1 MGGGRSRHPVHPGA
15 RDAVRVRP
23 RRRSE
28 HLDDHPRE
36 AAVVTDERERV
47 RLAAVASL
55 DFSGSGPQER
65 FDRITR
71 VARQLL
77 RVPSAEINIIEESTQ
92 FTKSPERPA
101 QTSRIA
107 RADSICDITVQQP
120 ELLVIEDATA
130 DARFAERGAVTGDTH
145 LRFYA
150 GRPLTIGDNQRV
162 GTICVFDRVARDFSE
177 EERQVLEEL
186 GRWAERELRE
196 IASASRAAELQR
208 RLRPPALVV
217 HDWSVAGSTLPAHD
231 VAGDYASWRSSDGR
245 LALEVVD
252 VMGKG
257 TGAAIIA
264 SAVRSAFQARPE
276 AAPGA
281 AVTAVNA
288 QLLQDLTATA
298 TFATA
303 FVGSVDPVDGVLTFV
318 DAGHGLTVL
327 VRADGAVERLST
339 AGLPLGIAE
348 DAQWE
353 EHQRILS
360 PGDALF
366 SCSDGVLDLYDG
378 SLSALD
384 HVADLVRSLGDD
396 ELFDHLAAL
405 ALSTGVQDDVTA
417 LVLRRR

>member
-1 MGGGRSRHPVHPGA
+1 M
-15 RDAVRVRP
+15 
-23 RRRSE
+23 
-28 HLDDHPRE
+28 
-36 AAVVTDERERV
+36 TDERERV

-92 FTKSPERPA
+92 YTKSPQRPPL
-101 QTSRIA
+101 TSRIP
-107 RADSICDITVQQP
+107 RADSICDVTVQQP
-120 ELLVIEDATA
+120 DLLVIEDASA
-130 DARFAERGAVTGDTH
+130 DARFADRGSVTGDPH

-150 GRPLTIGDNQRV
+150 GRPLTVGDGVRV
-162 GTICVFDRVARDFSE
+162 GTICVYDQVPRDFTE
-177 EERQVLEEL
+177 EEGRVLEEL

-196 IASASRAAELQR
+196 IASSSRAAELQR
-208 RLRPPALVV
+208 RLKPAALVLD
-217 HDWSVAGSTLPAHD
+217 DWSVAGSTLPAQD
-231 VAGDYASWRSSDGR
+231 VAGDYASWRFSGDR

-264 SAVRSAFQARPE
+264 SAIRSAFQARPD
-276 AAPGA
+276 AAPA
-281 AVTAVNA
+281 EAVSAVNR

-303 FVGSVDPVDGVLTFV
+303 FIAGLDTVDGRLSFV
-318 DAGHGLTVL
+318 DAGHGLTML
-327 VRADGAVERLST
+327 LRADGSVERLTT
-339 AGLPLGIAE
+339 AGLPIGIA
-348 DAQWE
+348 DDVQWE
-353 EHQRILS
+353 EHSRILQR
-360 PGDALF
+360 GDTLF

-378 SLSALD
+378 TLAALD
-384 HVADLVRSLGDD
+384 RLAELVRHLDD
-396 ELFDHLAAL
+396 EALFEHLAAL
-405 ALSTGVQDDVTA
+405 ALSAGAQDDVTA